1 MKISFGN
8 AIYNH
13 KPTDADMKWHSGFLD
28 KKKQP
33 ISCPVREDTVENY
46 VFAYD
51 NGICVKGYG
60 FTSEKDIF
68 KRTFVCDFDNLTE
81 EQFNKVV
88 ELVDKNNPQGLR
100 RIQGRFSS
108 GMKVDLYNHEG
119 IPDWKPSKW
128 KYKVFFP
135 LDEFYGN
142 NGVMCVREEVE
153 RAYLDVVQ
161 FFNQWS
167 ERKRTEEVAR
177 LWLKANNQSMFYKH
191 GKNKG
196 LLRNN
201 HPAIVIENPIFKDY
215 ILPDPVEVTNPR
227 HQITYSVLPE
237 MKEPFKFLK
246 DEDWEKILGHGMTS
260 RFLATTKANF
270 TDIVNLPYNAK
281 DTWEN
286 ELSRTEKQ
294 LDNKLGEKNGTN
306 KLVEKALNGCI
317 RTQPDEREI
326 PTSKSGMAKKS
337 GMNEWKDLMFDFQL
351 ASSTNRAIYTN
362 WEDGYDM
369 EKVRKTLK
377 DTVKFLVR
385 CQAELELGVNGNP
398 TRQSV
403 VDKTIH
409 DLPWYVSKIFGETFI
424 ENMNPKSLSGL
435 AKSIANA
442 IEKACVTFKAW
453 RLEQKCVK
461 LMEENPELNGKWR
474 MARKRLGE
482 TANFEEYYKTKNEL
496 EKAVLEQ
503 ARSIEFPYV
512 YVRRGL
518 KKEMVEHALNEGRP
532 MSKSEFVSF
541 VMEKTVEHDGCV
553 DEEKVEGWYRDYQSK
568 FNKVQRMELGNEGIY
583 EQMTGYQLKNGK
595 VRKEHKEHKSKYDDL
610 FKGKTKE
617 EIEAWIESS
626 DLHRQTKKRLREKF
640 L

>member
-28 KKKQP
+28 RKKQP

-46 VFAYD
+46 AFAYD
-51 NGICVKGYG
+51 HGICVKGYR
-60 FTSEKDIF
+60 FTSEKDIW
-68 KRTFVCDFDNLTE
+68 KRTFICDFDNLTE
-81 EQFNKVV
+81 QQFNKVV
-88 ELVDKNNPQGLR
+88 ELVENNPQGLK

-135 LDEFYGN
+135 LDEFYGSR
-142 NGVMCVREEVE
+142 GVMCVREEVE

-167 ERKRTEEVAR
+167 ERERTEEVAR
-177 LWLKANNQSMFYKH
+177 LWLKANNQSMYYKH

-201 HPAIVIENPIFKDY
+201 HPSLVIEDPMFKDY

-227 HQITYSVLPE
+227 HQITYSVVPE
-237 MKEPFKFLK
+237 MEEPFMFLK
-246 DEDWEKILGHGMTS
+246 DEDWERILGMGMAS
-260 RFLATTKANF
+260 RFPATTKSDF
-270 TDIVNLPYNAK
+270 TDLVDLPYDAK
-281 DTWEN
+281 DTWERK
-286 ELSRTEKQ
+286 LSKSEKK
-294 LDNKLGEKNGTN
+294 LDNRLGEKNGTH
-306 KLVEKALNGCI
+306 KLVEKALKGI
-317 RTQPDEREI
+317 PPVDGREI

-337 GMNEWKDLMFDFQL
+337 GKNEWKDLMFDLQL

-362 WEDGYDM
+362 WESGYDM

-385 CQAELELGVNGNP
+385 CEAELELGLNGNP

-403 VDKTIH
+403 IGKTIH
-409 DLPWYVSKIFGETFI
+409 DLPWYASKIFGETFI
-424 ENMNPKSLSGL
+424 ENMNQQSLTSL
-435 AKSIANA
+435 AKSISNA
-442 IEKACVTFKAW
+442 IEKACDMFKAW
-453 RLEQKCVK
+453 RLEQKCLK
-461 LMEENPELNGKWR
+461 LMEENPELNCQWR
-474 MARKRLGE
+474 MARTRLGE

-496 EKAVLEQ
+496 ENSVLEQ
-503 ARSIEFPYV
+503 ARSIEFPYA

-518 KKEMVEHALNEGRP
+518 KKEMVEMALDDGRP

-553 DEEKVEGWYRDYQSK
+553 DEEKVEGWYRDYQSR
-568 FNKVQRMELGNEGIY
+568 FNKIQRMELGNEGVY
-583 EQMTGYQLKNGK
+583 GQMTGYQLKDGK
-595 VRKEHKEHKSKYDDL
+595 VRKQHKSKWDEE

-617 EIEAWIESS
+617 EIAVWIESS

>member
-28 KKKQP
+28 RKKQP

-46 VFAYD
+46 AFAYD
-51 NGICVKGYG
+51 NGICVKGYR
-60 FTSEKDIF
+60 FTSEKDIW
-68 KRTFVCDFDNLTE
+68 KRTFICDFDNLTE
-81 EQFNKVV
+81 QQFNKVV
-88 ELVDKNNPQGLR
+88 ELVKNNPQGLR

-119 IPDWKPSKW
+119 IPDWKPTKW

-135 LDEFYGN
+135 LDEFYSS

-153 RAYLDVVQ
+153 QAYLDVVQ

-177 LWLKANNQSMFYKH
+177 LWLKANNQSMYYKH

-201 HPAIVIENPIFKDY
+201 HPALVIEDPMFKDY

-227 HQITYSVLPE
+227 HQITYSVVPE
-237 MKEPFKFLK
+237 MEEPFKFLK
-246 DEDWEKILGHGMTS
+246 DEDWERILGRGMAS
-260 RFLATTKANF
+260 RFPATTKSDF
-270 TDIVNLPYNAK
+270 TDLVDLPYDAK
-281 DTWEN
+281 DSWEKK
-286 ELSRTEKQ
+286 LSKSEKK
-294 LDNKLGEKNGTN
+294 LDNRLGEKNGTY

-317 RTQPDEREI
+317 RNQPEDGREI

-337 GMNEWKDLMFDFQL
+337 GKNEWKDLMFDFQL

-362 WEDGYDM
+362 WESGYDM
-369 EKVRKTLK
+369 EKVRKTMK

-385 CQAELELGVNGNP
+385 CEAELELGLNGKP
-398 TRQSV
+398 TRQSIIG
-403 VDKTIH
+403 KTIH
-409 DLPWYVSKIFGETFI
+409 DLPWYASKIFGETFI
-424 ENMNPKSLSGL
+424 ENMNQQNLTSL
-435 AKSIANA
+435 AKSISNA
-442 IEKACVTFKAW
+442 IEKACDMFKAW
-453 RLEQKCVK
+453 RLEQKCLK
-461 LMEENPELNGKWR
+461 LMEENPELNGQWR
-474 MARKRLGE
+474 MARARLGE

-496 EKAVLEQ
+496 ENSVLEQ

-518 KKEMVEHALNEGRP
+518 KKEMVEMALNEGRP
-532 MSKSEFVSF
+532 MSKMEFVSF

-553 DEEKVEGWYRDYQSK
+553 DEEKVEGWYRDYQSR
-568 FNKVQRMELGNEGIY
+568 FNKAQRMELGNEGIY
-583 EQMTGYQLKNGK
+583 GQMTGYQLKNGK
-595 VRKEHKEHKSKYDDL
+595 VRKEHKSKYDEL
-610 FKGKTKE
+610 FKSKSRNEISNIIDSMNISRGRKSQLRKE
-617 EIEAWIESS
+617 W
-626 DLHRQTKKRLREKF
+626 L
-640 L
+640 